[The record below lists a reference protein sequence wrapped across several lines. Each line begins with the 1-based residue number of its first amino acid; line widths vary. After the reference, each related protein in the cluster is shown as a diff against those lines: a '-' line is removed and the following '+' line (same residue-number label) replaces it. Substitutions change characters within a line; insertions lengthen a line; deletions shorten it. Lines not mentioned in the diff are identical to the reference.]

1 MARIN
6 QASLRAQLDDCR
18 ARFDAIKQKGEASAD
33 TLALFDTLFLLL
45 DIVVAVFLAKTTPKT
60 SRNSSLM

>member
-18 ARFDAIKQKGEASAD
+18 AREAAQARQ
-33 TLALFDTLFLLL
+33 L
-45 DIVVAVFLAKTTPKT
+45 
-60 SRNSSLM
+60 